1 LLEFCRYLPVGPPWE
16 GWRTSLSK
24 LPRKENPE
32 FKDYCLIMRVH
43 PAADAAMIDAAYW
56 HLAKRYAAIDDERSR
71 KKLEELNEAYAVMGS
86 ADRREEYL
94 VLRASVLGFDAL
106 PVPAPPPQE
115 PLPLSVMERQK
126 PRPREQSI
134 DDEEQAVQRR
144 WYAAAISSAF
154 AMPVVL
160 GLAIAAFLAGAS
172 PLFMAAL
179 LVVGLL
185 AIAGPFAPSFV
196 RLASGVR
203 TPNLALP
210 TLRFPRPRRSKK
222 REPTTITRTASLS
235 LPKLRI
241 PTSRRT
247 PKGEPATITPI
258 DAAQLKSLKSSTES
272 RTLQLRRREAK
283 DAPSPAEE
291 PDRAAVEDP
300 RD

>member
-1 LLEFCRYLPVGPPWE
+1 M
-16 GWRTSLSK
+16 SK
-24 LPRKENPE
+24 LPRKESPQ

-71 KKLEELNEAYAVMGS
+71 KKLEELNEAYVVMGS
-86 ADRREEYL
+86 ADRRDEYL
-94 VLRASVLGFDAL
+94 ALRASVLGVDAL
-106 PVPAPPPQE
+106 PVPPAPPQG

-126 PRPREQSI
+126 PRPREQSN
-134 DDEEQAVQRR
+134 EEEEEEATVERK

-154 AMPVVL
+154 AITVVL
-160 GLAIAAFLAGAS
+160 GLGIAAFLAGAS

-185 AIAGPFAPSFV
+185 AIAGPFAPSLV
-196 RLASGVR
+196 RRASAVR

-210 TLRFPRPRRSKK
+210 KLRFPRPRRSPTG
-222 REPTTITRTASLS
+222 EPATIRRTAGLA
-235 LPKLRI
+235 LPKLHLPR
-241 PTSRRT
+241 PRRS

-258 DAAQLKSLKSSTES
+258 DAAKLKSSTQS
-272 RTLQLRRREAK
+272 RTEQLRRHEAK
-283 DAPSPAEE
+283 NGGSPAE
-291 PDRAAVEDP
+291 DRDPTAGQDP